1 MECDFLDSFLKLD
14 LLEDLDGV
22 AVNEK
27 HRNALDLG
35 VAGLDAAVLLAV
47 LALAVAVEAFLL
59 EPLHLVLPLD
69 RNDLEQVVRRN
80 VVAAGLVVFLV
91 GGDVGAFG
99 AGRPAV
105 FEGQGLGL
113 PVLGFFLPVEDL
125 QRRSLA
131 EAETHIGLVVDS
143 DGILVHREFF

>member
-1 MECDFLDSFLKLD
+1 LECDFLDSFLKLD

-27 HRNALDLG
+27 HRNAFDLG

-47 LALAVAVEAFLL
+47 LALPVAVEAFLF

-80 VVAAGLVVFLV
+80 IVAAGLVVFLV

-105 FEGQGLGL
+105 FEGQGFGL
-113 PVLGFFLPVEDL
+113 PVLGFFLPVQDL

-143 DGILVHREFF
+143 DGILVHRELF